1 MNITWENWTVDYLQ
15 LSTVKNF
22 NLELNPVTDLSWQDG
37 VMESLKEGPPE
48 FKFSVLS
55 RSAESP
61 LNTYVSIKIIKKCEI
76 DRSFSSWGL
85 VVNADQFYTQCWLFL
100 IDFLQTSQVPGVE
113 VFLCAKSGSI
123 RRFPDCTRITFFFL
137 ENYIV
142 SLKTPLVRLST
153 MIFKLTLRKT

>member
-1 MNITWENWTVDYLQ
+1 M
-15 LSTVKNF
+15 
-22 NLELNPVTDLSWQDG
+22 
-37 VMESLKEGPPE
+37 M
-48 FKFSVLS
+48 
-55 RSAESP
+55 
-61 LNTYVSIKIIKKCEI
+61 
-76 DRSFSSWGL
+76 L

-113 VFLCAKSGSI
+113 VYLCAKSGSI